1 MSATGVWPTE
11 PDELIRVQQALAREA
26 PTPWTPPNSLLTA
39 GVWICFPRGLSGPGS
54 TGDRAWAAAVV
65 MDGSR
70 VVARQS
76 IAGHASGPYVPG
88 MLALR
93 LGPLLEAVV
102 RRLAPLPDVL
112 LLDATGRDHPR
123 QAGLAL
129 QLGAVLDLPTVGITH
144 RPLTASGDWP
154 ADEAGATSPLSIGS
168 TQVATWLRTRQGTRP
183 LVVHPGW
190 RTDLTAALQIV
201 SRSLA
206 GHRTPEPLRRARQS
220 ARQARAGRQRTGR
233 TSRDA

>member
-1 MSATGVWPTE
+1 MSAIEVWPTE
-11 PDELIRVQQALAREA
+11 PDELISVQQALARET
-26 PTPWTPPNSLLTA
+26 PTPWTPQNGFLAA

-65 MDGSR
+65 MDGRR
-70 VVARQS
+70 VVARQL
-76 IAGHASGPYVPG
+76 IAGHASGSYVPG

-93 LGPLLEAVV
+93 LGPLFEAVV
-102 RRLAPLPDVL
+102 RRLAPRPDVL

-129 QLGAVLDLPTVGITH
+129 QLGAVLDLPTVGVTH

-154 ADEAGATSPLSIGS
+154 ADEAGATSPLRIGS
-168 TQVATWLRTRQGTRP
+168 AQVATWLRTRQGTRP

-190 RTDLTAALQIV
+190 RTDLTAALQTV
-201 SRSLA
+201 SMSLV

-220 ARQARAGRQRTGR
+220 ARQARAGPPRTGS
-233 TSRDA
+233 TSS